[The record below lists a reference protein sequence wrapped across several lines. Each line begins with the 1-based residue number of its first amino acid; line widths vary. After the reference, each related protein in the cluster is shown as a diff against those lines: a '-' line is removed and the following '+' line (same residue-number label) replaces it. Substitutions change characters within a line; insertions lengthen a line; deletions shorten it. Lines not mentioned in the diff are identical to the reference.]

1 MIKCHPLLATTANT
15 HISLSTYKNETQSNY
30 NLLYLYYLLFSLSRV
45 KYAIGLYGPYACNFT
60 FFFNYAPEN
69 HDNRLVNEK
78 YIRDFCQVMR
88 FQTKDLVF

>member
-1 MIKCHPLLATTANT
+1 MDHMHAILL
-15 HISLSTYKNETQSNY
+15 
-30 NLLYLYYLLFSLSRV
+30 
-45 KYAIGLYGPYACNFT
+45 
-60 FFFNYAPEN
+60 FFNYAPEN